1 MVVRPKAWV
10 CGRLLARIA
19 GSHTAGG
26 TDVCLLRVL
35 FVVRSLL
42 RADHSSR
49 GVLPTVVCL
58 GVIVKPR

>member
-1 MVVRPKAWV
+1 MVVRPEAWV
-10 CGRLLARIA
+10 CGRLLAGTV

-26 TDVCLLRVL
+26 TDVGLLRVL
-35 FVVRSLL
+35 FVVSSLL

-49 GVLPTVVCL
+49 GVLPTLVCL